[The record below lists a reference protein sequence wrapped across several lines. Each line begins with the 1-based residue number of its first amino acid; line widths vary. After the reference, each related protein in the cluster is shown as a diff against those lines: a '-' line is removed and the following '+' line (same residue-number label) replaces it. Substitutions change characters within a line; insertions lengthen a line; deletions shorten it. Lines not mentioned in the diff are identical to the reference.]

1 MMKHDAIIALNSSI
15 SRVITK
21 RETGQTIAYD
31 GNGNEV
37 AWDADAVAKKEAELI
52 AAFQLQNLRD
62 ERNLLIAETDWWD
75 MSDTP
80 DMTDAQKKYRQDLR
94 DITKTYSSLDDV
106 KWPTKPE

>member
-52 AAFQLQNLRD
+52 AAFKLQNLRD
-62 ERNLLIAETDWWD
+62 ERNRLIAETDWWD
-75 MSDTP
+75 MSDTAT
-80 DMTDAQKKYRQDLR
+80 MTDAQKKYRQDLR
-94 DITKTYSSLDDV
+94 DITKSATSLDDV
-106 KWPTKPE
+106 TWPTKP

>member
-1 MMKHDAIIALNSSI
+1 MKHDAIIALNSSI

-52 AAFQLQNLRD
+52 AAFKLQNLRD
-62 ERNLLIAETDWWD
+62 ERNRLIAETDWWD
-75 MSDTP
+75 MSDTAT
-80 DMTDAQKKYRQDLR
+80 MTDAQKKYRQDLR
-94 DITKTYSSLDDV
+94 DITKSATSLDDV
-106 KWPTKPE
+106 TWPTKP

>member
-37 AWDADAVAKKEAELI
+37 AWDAEAVAKKEAELI
-52 AAFQLQNLRD
+52 AAFKLQNLRD
-62 ERNLLIAETDWWD
+62 ERNRLIAETDWWD
-75 MSDTP
+75 MSDTAT
-80 DMTDAQKKYRQDLR
+80 MTDAQKKYRQDLR
-94 DITKTYSSLDDV
+94 DITKSATSLDDV
-106 KWPTKPE
+106 TWPTKP